1 MARCA
6 CLCLLAPAASCV
18 TTPTPCCCLLL
29 LSLPPLLRCAGFD
42 TSGPAAWT
50 EDFLLRQLDASMTQ
64 RNLMPDWSEVV
75 EQEVVEDLTPKYV
88 NGKRVLVNSEI
99 E

>member
-1 MARCA
+1 MCA
-6 CLCLLAPAASCV
+6 CLCVLARASCA
-18 TTPTPCCCLLL
+18 TPPIPCCCLLL
-29 LSLPPLLRCAGFD
+29 LAVSSPLRCAGFD
-42 TSGPAAWT
+42 AGGPQAWT

-88 NGKRVLVNSEI
+88 NNKRVLVNSEI